1 MQLQHK
7 SISPLCP
14 NSQQTSSLIYIEIL
28 QPWLSYQP
36 LKMETVQ
43 WTCPGSHC
51 QEMPKPKFFSSLC
64 IAQLLR
70 YKADELLA
78 EPDCEVKAHSAMRGF
93 GAETCR
99 EIPTA
104 FLLSHYSRCQ
114 GTLLKGSTE
123 AEPAAKV
130 QGTEAG
136 LLPLWSRIRLTGFKM
151 WASHPCSN
159 RPFLTQNPAVRR

>member
-28 QPWLSYQP
+28 QPLLSYQP

-43 WTCPGSHC
+43 LNLPRVTLSGNAKAWILLFPLH
-51 QEMPKPKFFSSLC
+51 SSTSQVQGRWAISRAWLWG
-64 IAQLLR
+64 QG
-70 YKADELLA
+70 
-78 EPDCEVKAHSAMRGF
+78 P
-93 GAETCR
+93 
-99 EIPTA
+99 
-104 FLLSHYSRCQ
+104 LSHERIWSRDLQGDSNCLSLLPSQCQ

-136 LLPLWSRIRLTGFKM
+136 LPLWSRIRLTGFKM